1 MPDED
6 AEYNMYEAT
15 AQILREYGFEQYEIS
30 NYAKKGRECRH
41 NVGYWIRQ
49 DYLGFGTGASSLYGK
64 ERFANTQDMKNIWK
78 TAELRKNKRKEP
90 PSPERMRWRSS
101 CFWDFV

>member
-1 MPDED
+1 MRSTIW
-6 AEYNMYEAT
+6 YEAT

-49 DYLGFGTGASSLYGK
+49 DYLGIGLGASSLYGK
-64 ERFANTQDMKNIWK
+64 ERFCQYTGYEKYLENSRA
-78 TAELRKNKRKEP
+78 
-90 PSPERMRWRSS
+90 PEK
-101 CFWDFV
+101 